1 MTPDESCA
9 RHDCESIAER
19 EFCHDCDDLE
29 LDDSTEME
37 DLELDENVK
46 AQLDD
51 EISNI
56 RNNRRSMIKQSFR
69 WFNIAF
75 VCVCLVAAVLRP
87 MEDKIR
93 RRAQPRT
100 LFNTRDLRK
109 AAHRFLGNN
118 SNYQQQQKNSY
129 GAQNDDQNDVEED
142 DAVDEYGNQTVYNT
156 TDDEFY
162 NATNATIEEEYYQP
176 VGEHEVLEDSFG
188 NKFLNHMHL
197 LLLSI

>member
-1 MTPDESCA
+1 MIPDEPCA
-9 RHDCESIAER
+9 RHDCKSIAER

-29 LDDSTEME
+29 LLDDSIEME
-37 DLELDENVK
+37 DLELDEDVK

-75 VCVCLVAAVLRP
+75 LCVCLVAAVLRP

-93 RRAQPRT
+93 RRAHPRT
-100 LFNTRDLRK
+100 LFSTRDLRK
-109 AAHRFLGNN
+109 AARRFLGNN
-118 SNYQQQQKNSY
+118 SNYQQQQENSY

-142 DAVDEYGNQTVYNT
+142 DNLNEYGNQTVYNT

-162 NATNATIEEEYYQP
+162 NATNATNATNYEDEEYYQQI
-176 VGEHEVLEDSFG
+176 GEHEV
-188 NKFLNHMHL
+188 
-197 LLLSI
+197 